1 MYRFLMLI
9 IGAFVLAACSVGENY
24 QKNQERLNEI
34 HGECKNPANQL
45 SKRRYK
51 QCLAKQRAEGESL
64 FDLEGDIND
73 FISGRRDNIVV
84 QNSVN
89 PYLWRASL
97 EVTSSY
103 PLKIADNQGG
113 YIETDWISSPENQ
126 NQRCLIKIR
135 ILSTEL
141 ISTGVSSD
149 FLCENKKLDTWVIDN
164 QDYFEEEKQLTLQ
177 ILKTASDLSNSVL

>member
-1 MYRFLMLI
+1 MIRLI
-9 IGAFVLAACSVGENY
+9 YISLSLLILSSCGNGQH
-24 QKNQERLNEI
+24 QKNMERLDELY
-34 HGECKNPANQL
+34 GECKNPTRQL
-45 SKRRYK
+45 SKEKYK
-51 QCLAKQRAEGESL
+51 ACLAKQRAGGESL
-64 FDLEGDIND
+64 FDLKGDIND
-73 FISGRRDNIVV
+73 LIAGRRDNVV
-84 QNSVN
+84 IQNSVN

-97 EVTSSY
+97 EMTSSY

-177 ILKTASDLSNSVL
+177 ILKTASNLSNSVL

>member
-1 MYRFLMLI
+1 MLI
-9 IGAFVLAACSVGENY
+9 IGTFVLSACSVGEKY
-24 QKNQERLNEI
+24 QKNQERLTEI
-34 HGECKNPANQL
+34 HGECNNPSNPL

-51 QCLAKQRAEGESL
+51 QCLAKQRAGGESL
-64 FDLEGDIND
+64 FDLEGDLND
-73 FISGRRDNIVV
+73 FISGRRDNVV
-84 QNSVN
+84 IQNSVN

-113 YIETDWISSPENQ
+113 YIETDWISSPENP

-141 ISTGVSSD
+141 ISTGVNSD
-149 FLCENKKLDTWVIDN
+149 FVCENKKQDTWVVDN
-164 QDYFEEEKQLTLQ
+164 QDYFDEEKQLTLQ
-177 ILKTASDLSNSVL
+177 ILKTASELSNSVL